1 MEILRC
7 EGISKIYGSG
17 DTQIKALDNVSFSV
31 EKGEFVSIIGPSGS
45 GKSTLLHIL
54 GGVDKPT
61 EGKVYIDGTDIHS
74 LNEDKLAIFRRRQI
88 GLVYQF
94 YNLMPVLNID
104 ENIALPHLLDGRALD
119 KERLDSVVEHLG
131 LTDRRGNLPNQLSGG
146 QQQRVSIARAMAL
159 GPDVIMF
166 DEPTSALDPQLTREV
181 LDTIKRLKDDGITMI
196 IVTHELEFARKV
208 SDRTVFMY
216 GGLVV
221 EEADSESFFTS
232 PKDARTKDFI
242 RGDR

>member
-1 MEILRC
+1 V
-7 EGISKIYGSG
+7 
-17 DTQIKALDNVSFSV
+17 T
-31 EKGEFVSIIGPSGS
+31 IIGSSGS
-45 GKSTLLHIL
+45 GKTTFLRCISSLSRADAGSVRINNDEYIL
-54 GGVDKPT
+54 GKMGRSEVAAYRKRIGFVFQDYQLFANKT
-61 EGKVYIDGTDIHS
+61 VLENVM
-74 LNEDKLAIFRRRQI
+74 L
-88 GLVYQF
+88 GLV
-94 YNLMPVLNID
+94 VGRGID
-104 ENIALPHLLDGRALD
+104 RAVARERAIEALKRVDMLDR
-119 KERLDSVVEHLG
+119 
-131 LTDRRGNLPNQLSGG
+131 TDYYPSKLSGG

-208 SDRTVFMY
+208 SDRTVFMD